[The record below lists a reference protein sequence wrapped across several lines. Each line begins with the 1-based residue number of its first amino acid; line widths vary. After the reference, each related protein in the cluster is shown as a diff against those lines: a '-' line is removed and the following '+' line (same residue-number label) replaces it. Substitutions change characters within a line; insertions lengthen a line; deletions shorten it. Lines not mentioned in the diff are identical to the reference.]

1 MSNKLDKF
9 HKSQFCFI
17 LDSSVDEFVTYKFVD
32 NAVKAR
38 TAERRC
44 LEEEGHLVSIH
55 SIDENTI
62 VKNKMGKTP
71 RVWIGLKRRTVQNR
85 PWIWYDGTEVD
96 YGDWEPDVTDDQNYV
111 SMSRDGSWEAQ
122 VNDVKLPFVC
132 KIINDC
138 PVR

>member
-1 MSNKLDKF
+1 MSNKVDKF

-17 LDSSVDEFVTYKFVD
+17 LNSSVDEFVTYKFVD
-32 NAVKAR
+32 EAVKA
-38 TAERRC
+38 TAAERRC

-62 VKNKMGKTP
+62 VKNKMRKTP

-96 YGDWEPDVTDDQNYV
+96 YGDWKPDVTDEQRYV
-111 SMSRDGSWEAQ
+111 SMSSDGSWEAQ

-132 KIINDC
+132 KILNDC